1 VEVGRGSVKDWSRVQ
16 GLVEVQF
23 FFFLSEVMLLLL
35 AESKALPSHTG
46 TSRHIQMAV
55 PWYAP
60 TLLPP
65 DTVSH
70 FFSHVQDGEAVTL
83 PDKWGIR

>member
-1 VEVGRGSVKDWSRVQ
+1 MEVGRGSVKDRSRVE

-23 FFFLSEVMLLLL
+23 FFFLSEVMPLLL

-46 TSRHIQMAV
+46 TSRHIQTAV

-60 TLLPP
+60 ALLSP
-65 DTVSH
+65 DTVSC
-70 FFSHVQDGEAVTL
+70 FFPH
-83 PDKWGIR
+83 I